1 MSCKEIMLDILKHQ
15 TEAVMYHDQMTDYYK
30 FLHLDK
36 LAKKHEKQTYKE
48 LEELKNLKCAYINYF
63 CELPYYKID
72 IEIIYPAEWKNK
84 TSMEVNGDTLKM
96 LAKNSLAKYLIKEE
110 NTLEK
115 YKNYAQELKK
125 DFNFIMLKEVC
136 ELIEGVEEE
145 IKCLKNMIIEAQSY
159 NYNVEYF
166 K

>member
-36 LAKKHEKQTYKE
+36 LVKKHEKQTYEE
-48 LEELKNLKCAYINYF
+48 LKELKNLKCSYIDYF
-63 CELPYYKID
+63 YELPYYNVD

-84 TSMEVNGDTLKM
+84 TSMEVNEDALKM
-96 LAKNSLAKYLIKEE
+96 LAKNSLEKYLTREE

-115 YKNYAQELKK
+115 YKNYAYELKK
-125 DFNFIMLKEVC
+125 NFNFVMLKEVC
-136 ELIEGVEEE
+136 ELIEEVEEE
-145 IKCLKNMIIEAQSY
+145 ISGLKNMIIEAQSY

>member
-36 LAKKHEKQTYKE
+36 LAKKHEKQTYEE

-63 CELPYYKID
+63 CELPYYKVD

-84 TSMEVNGDTLKM
+84 TSMEVNEDALKM
-96 LAKNSLAKYLIKEE
+96 LAKNSLEKYLTREE

-115 YKNYAQELKK
+115 YKNYAYELKK
-125 DFNFIMLKEVC
+125 NFNFIMLKEVR
-136 ELIEGVEEE
+136 ELIEEVEEE
-145 IKCLKNMIIEAQSY
+145 ISGLKNMIIEAQSY

>member
-36 LAKKHEKQTYKE
+36 LAKKHEKQTYEE
-48 LEELKNLKCAYINYF
+48 LEELKNLKCAYIKYF
-63 CELPYYKID
+63 CELPYYKVD

-84 TSMEVNGDTLKM
+84 TSMEVNEDALKM
-96 LAKNSLAKYLIKEE
+96 LAKNSLEKYLTREE

-115 YKNYAQELKK
+115 YKNYAYELKK
-125 DFNFIMLKEVC
+125 NFNFVMLKEVC
-136 ELIEGVEEE
+136 ELIEEVEEE
-145 IKCLKNMIIEAQSY
+145 ISGLKNMIIEAQSY

>member
-30 FLHLDK
+30 VLHLDK
-36 LAKKHEKQTYKE
+36 LAKKHEKQTYEE

-63 CELPYYKID
+63 CELPYYKVD

-84 TSMEVNGDTLKM
+84 TSMEVNEDALKM
-96 LAKNSLAKYLIKEE
+96 LAKNSLEKYLTREE

-115 YKNYAQELKK
+115 YKNYAYELKK
-125 DFNFIMLKEVC
+125 NFNFVMLKEVC
-136 ELIEGVEEE
+136 ELIEEVEEE
-145 IKCLKNMIIEAQSY
+145 ISGLKNMIIEAQSY

>member
-1 MSCKEIMLDILKHQ
+1 MNCKEIMLDILKHQ

-36 LAKKHEKQTYKE
+36 LAKKHEKQTYEE

-63 CELPYYKID
+63 CELPYYKVD
-72 IEIIYPAEWKNK
+72 TEIIYPAEWKNK
-84 TSMEVNGDTLKM
+84 TSMEVNEDALKM
-96 LAKNSLAKYLIKEE
+96 LAKNSLEKYLTREE

-115 YKNYAQELKK
+115 YKNYAYELKK
-125 DFNFIMLKEVC
+125 NFNFVMLKEVC
-136 ELIEGVEEE
+136 ELIEEVEEE
-145 IKCLKNMIIEAQSY
+145 ISGLKNMIIEAQSY

>member
-36 LAKKHEKQTYKE
+36 LAKKHEKQTYEE
-48 LEELKNLKCAYINYF
+48 LEVLKNLKCAYINYF
-63 CELPYYKID
+63 CELPYYKVD

-84 TSMEVNGDTLKM
+84 TSMEVNEDALKM
-96 LAKNSLAKYLIKEE
+96 LAKNSLEKYLTREE

-115 YKNYAQELKK
+115 YKNYAYELKK
-125 DFNFIMLKEVC
+125 NFNFVMLKEVC
-136 ELIEGVEEE
+136 ELIEEVEEE
-145 IKCLKNMIIEAQSY
+145 ISGLKNMIIEAQSY

>member
-136 ELIEGVEEE
+136 ELIEGGEEE

>member
-36 LAKKHEKQTYKE
+36 LAKKHEKQTYEE

-63 CELPYYKID
+63 CELPYYKVD
-72 IEIIYPAEWKNK
+72 IETIYPAEWKNK
-84 TSMEVNGDTLKM
+84 TSMEVNEDALKM
-96 LAKNSLAKYLIKEE
+96 LVKNSLERYLTREE

-115 YKNYAQELKK
+115 YKNYAYELKK
-125 DFNFIMLKEVC
+125 NLNFIMLKEVC
-136 ELIEGVEEE
+136 ELIEEVEEE
-145 IKCLKNMIIEAQSY
+145 ISGLKNMIIEAQSY